1 MKDYI
6 EENIN
11 EKEFINKLEYFI
23 KNIGNEIDE
32 NFANM
37 IYWILEHTDCSVA
50 LIPHVVWE
58 DNDDRTALKQIHE
71 KFKDNNRDLMKDDTN
86 CKQ

>member
-23 KNIGNEIDE
+23 KNIDNEIDE

-37 IYWILEHTDCSVA
+37 ISPYHLS
-50 LIPHVVWE
+50 
-58 DNDDRTALKQIHE
+58 ALKENKISKLEFKEYINKWHNE
-71 KFKDNNRDLMKDDTN
+71 IKIILNKF
-86 CKQ
+86 

>member
-23 KNIGNEIDE
+23 KNIDNEIDE

-37 IYWILEHTDCSVA
+37 ISPYHFSE
-50 LIPHVVWE
+50 
-58 DNDDRTALKQIHE
+58 LKENKISKREFIEYINKWHNE
-71 KFKDNNRDLMKDDTN
+71 IKKRIIKKLTSLFFDFENI
-86 CKQ
+86 

>member
-23 KNIGNEIDE
+23 KNIDNEIDE

-37 IYWILEHTDCSVA
+37 ISPYHFSELKENKISKREFKEYINKWHNEIEIIL
-50 LIPHVVWE
+50 
-58 DNDDRTALKQIHE
+58 N
-71 KFKDNNRDLMKDDTN
+71 KF
-86 CKQ
+86 